1 MIIRLGWFFRCTAQS
16 YGTAMACS
24 VTTKTRTSSRTV
36 HKAPDLIRMMPN
48 IADHNISNHISIHR
62 SSSTVSSDW
71 LLGKRFGWL
80 WSFELTTDIVCRT
93 DKLISY
99 FPVTVRKPCP
109 LWNSTQLRACKRRR
123 ETRAWRHASPW
134 NHVVNRVQLMST
146 ALSFWCYFLLKFWF
160 CEWASW
166 NIVTSTLIFWPQN
179 IYVTSLSRYIT
190 QNFGFLIQYVS
201 ICFVFN

>member
-1 MIIRLGWFFRCTAQS
+1 MYSAVVRHSNGVQCYDENQNLKSYCPQGTRLDPNDAEHRRPQHLKSHQHSPQQLHCKQWLIVGQKFRMIMIIWALPLILFAAQ
-16 YGTAMACS
+16 T
-24 VTTKTRTSSRTV
+24 
-36 HKAPDLIRMMPN
+36 N
-48 IADHNISNHISIHR
+48 
-62 SSSTVSSDW
+62 W
-71 LLGKRFGWL
+71 LAIF
-80 WSFELTTDIVCRT
+80 T
-93 DKLISY
+93 
-99 FPVTVRKPCP
+99 VTVRKACP
-109 LWNSTQLRACKRRR
+109 LWNSTQLSWASKRRR
-123 ETRAWRHASPW
+123 ETRAWRHASSW